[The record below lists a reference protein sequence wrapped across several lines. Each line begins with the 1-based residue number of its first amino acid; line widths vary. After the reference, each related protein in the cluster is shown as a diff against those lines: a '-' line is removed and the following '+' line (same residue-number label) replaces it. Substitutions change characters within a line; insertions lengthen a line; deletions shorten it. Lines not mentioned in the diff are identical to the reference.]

1 MIATGINVPLPN
13 PKDGTLVHIRYDNMK
28 ASHSSTF
35 GKTKVSHPLPVLNG
49 TCLILVPFNDV

>member
-1 MIATGINVPLPN
+1 MIDVPLPN

-35 GKTKVSHPLPVLNG
+35 GKTKVYPPAGRVKWDLSSFSAYH
-49 TCLILVPFNDV
+49 